1 MDWLNYHHLLYFW
14 TVVREGGVSKAAA
27 KLRLSQP
34 TVSAQVKMLE
44 GAMDERLLER
54 QGRTLVLT
62 EVGRVVYRYADEIFT
77 AGRELQDALKGRP
90 SGRAL
95 PFAVGVANAVPKLI
109 AYRLLRPV
117 VDGPEAVH
125 LTCREDHP
133 DQLVAQLAVH
143 ALDVVISDSPAA
155 PHVRVKVFNH
165 LLAESG
171 TTFFAA
177 GPLAR
182 RLRRRFPRS
191 LNDTPTLLPTI
202 NTAHRRA
209 LDQWFES
216 EDLRPAVTG
225 EFEDS
230 ALLKAFGES
239 GRAVF
244 PAPTVI
250 EREVCRRYRV
260 AVVGRVPG
268 VRERYYAISIERRL
282 KHPGVVAIAA
292 TARTEL
298 APQVRAQRTTRTGTG
313 HRFRAPSATLP
324 GKR

>member
-1 MDWLNYHHLLYFW
+1 MEWLNYHHLLYFW

-34 TVSAQVKMLE
+34 TISAQVKMLE
-44 GAMDERLLER
+44 GSLGERLLER

-62 EVGRVVYRYADEIFT
+62 EAGRVVYRYADEIFT
-77 AGRELQDALKGRP
+77 AGRELQETLKGRP
-90 SGRAL
+90 SGRAIQ
-95 PFAVGVANAVPKLI
+95 FTVGIANAVPKLI
-109 AYRLLRPV
+109 AYRLLRPAIE
-117 VDGPEAVH
+117 GPELVH
-125 LTCREDHP
+125 ITCREDHP

-143 ALDVVISDSPAA
+143 ALDVVISDTPA
-155 PHVRVKVFNH
+155 PSHVRVKVFNH
-165 LLAESG
+165 LLGESG

-182 RLRRRFPRS
+182 RIRRRFPRS

-216 EDLRPAVTG
+216 EDLQPAVIG

-260 AVVGRVPG
+260 AVVGRVPS
-268 VRERYYAISIERRL
+268 VQERYYAISIERRL

-298 APQVRAQRTTRTGTG
+298 SPQVNAQRTTKTGTG

-324 GKR
+324 SKR